1 VGGSRVLKF
10 VGLLLTVAV
19 VFFILGY
26 LAVSRFIA

>member
-10 VGLLLTVAV
+10 VGLLLAVAV

-26 LAVSRFIA
+26 LAASRFIA